1 MTIGLSQFCYENMK
15 DEKKGMIILRKTLKN
30 ISSDYSNYYE
40 DLNKYSYDYE
50 FRDKELALAI

>member
-1 MTIGLSQFCYENMK
+1 MK
-15 DEKKGMIILRKTLKN
+15 EEKNGMIILRKTLKN
-30 ISSDYSNYYE
+30 ISPDYSDGYE